1 MKKMKP
7 IVKKMKPIVKKSDD
21 QNITEWII
29 GEFPES
35 YQNMIYIDVMCR
47 DLNIMLAKER
57 SKLEILNDTHEGIIQ
72 VYRAIRD
79 ENKDFSKK
87 ISNVRCTE
95 STFQKYLENQN
106 LKFDDYL
113 DKAVNEFVLR
123 KLSKSENK
131 EVFSN
136 KKVEWKKVLQEVN
149 ELHKRLQET
158 FIMNKEAIEVI
169 QKFNH
174 SDSVLYYAL
183 PTGHKDQFYTKL
195 ANTFKNFSGHAIIS
209 CSDHKIFKLFFQDWK
224 LKRKMFQKLNK
235 KRIQYIWKNY

>member
-1 MKKMKP
+1 M
-7 IVKKMKPIVKKSDD
+7 KKMKPIVKKSDD

-35 YQNMIYIDVMCR
+35 YQNMIYIDIMCR
-47 DLNIMLAKER
+47 DLNIMLTKER
-57 SKLEILNDTHEGIIQ
+57 SKLEILNDTQEGIIQ

-79 ENKDFSKK
+79 ENKDFSKR

-95 STFQKYLENQN
+95 TTFQKYLENQN

-174 SDSVLYYAL
+174 ND
-183 PTGHKDQFYTKL
+183 
-195 ANTFKNFSGHAIIS
+195 IS
-209 CSDHKIFKLFFQDWK
+209 FGSKH
-224 LKRKMFQKLNK
+224 
-235 KRIQYIWKNY
+235 Y

>member
-1 MKKMKP
+1 MKKMKQT
-7 IVKKMKPIVKKSDD
+7 IKKMKPIVKKSDD

-95 STFQKYLENQN
+95 TTFQKYLENQN

-158 FIMNKEAIEVI
+158 FIMNKEAIEVV

-174 SDSVLYYAL
+174 NDSVLYYAL

-209 CSDHKIFKLFFQDWK
+209 CSDHKIFKLFFPDWK